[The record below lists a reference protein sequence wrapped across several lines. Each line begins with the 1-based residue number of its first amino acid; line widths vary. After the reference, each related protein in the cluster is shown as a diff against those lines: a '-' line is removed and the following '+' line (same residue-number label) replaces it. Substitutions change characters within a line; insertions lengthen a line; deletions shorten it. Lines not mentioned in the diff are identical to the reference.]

1 MSCILLLL
9 MIINVVVVV
18 FRGYP
23 GPLFISKWARVIRK
37 VPESITIVVLV
48 GLYIYL
54 PICKI

>member
-1 MSCILLLL
+1 